1 MVVAIQ
7 YLKVLLTLA
16 TAGCAVASGLYWI
29 KSARAK
35 VMASTT
41 SVGGVFGGGIHVKLG
56 TGEVIDFHA
65 TFDEQSKFNSR
76 AAYTSAAAAGLGGAL
91 ALLSLITPT

>member
-1 MVVAIQ
+1 
-7 YLKVLLTLA
+7 
-16 TAGCAVASGLYWI
+16 
-29 KSARAK
+29 
-35 VMASTT
+35 MASTT

-76 AAYTSAAAAGLGGAL
+76 AAYNPPPQRDLGG
-91 ALLSLITPT
+91 LSLC